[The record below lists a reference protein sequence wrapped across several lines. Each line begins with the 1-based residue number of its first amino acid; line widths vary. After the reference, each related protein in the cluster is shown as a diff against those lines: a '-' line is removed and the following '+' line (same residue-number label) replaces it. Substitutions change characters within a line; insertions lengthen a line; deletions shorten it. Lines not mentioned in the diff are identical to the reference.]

1 MKETPV
7 KSTTAATALFKW
19 IIANDESDLKKDKDK
34 IRIDRKNLILYFHD
48 LLEIEKDQ
56 FIQFGEIIENH
67 LIDLQEVG
75 EQPNKKVDQFFNEIF
90 NSND

>member
-1 MKETPV
+1 MYK
-7 KSTTAATALFKW
+7 TTAATALFKW
-19 IIANDESDLKKDKDK
+19 IIANDESDFKQDKDK

-56 FIQFGEIIENH
+56 FIKFGESVENY

-75 EQPNKKVDQFFNEIF
+75 EQPTKSAKQLFNE
-90 NSND
+90 NV

>member
-1 MKETPV
+1 MCK
-7 KSTTAATALFKW
+7 TTAATALFKW
-19 IIANDESDLKKDKDK
+19 IIANDESDFKQDKGK

-56 FIQFGEIIENH
+56 FIKFGESVENY

-75 EQPNKKVDQFFNEIF
+75 EQPTKSAKQLFNE
-90 NSND
+90 NV